1 MQHHSPKPKLLLAD
15 EHTLVLD
22 GLRTILC
29 KEFDIAGTSGDGAQL
44 IAQVHKLQPDVI
56 ISEIDLPNVSG
67 LEVLALLRRDRADTK
82 LIFVTTRADRTSLQH
97 ALREG
102 ANGYL
107 LKKCSSWELEYAIRE
122 VLASRTYIA
131 PQLKHLLEKKM
142 SVSEDAALT
151 PRECEVLRLVA
162 EGQSA
167 RNIAANLRISAK
179 TVVFH
184 KTNLRQKLGVR
195 NAAEM
200 VTFAVRNGF
209 LPASTTPLVG
219 LRPTLVMRR
228 SPASE
233 AEVPQGRVKKEGT

>member
-1 MQHHSPKPKLLLAD
+1 MQHHSSKPKLLLAD

-22 GLRTILC
+22 GLRNILC

-44 IAQVHKLQPDVI
+44 IAQVHKLQPDVV

-67 LEVLALLRRDRADTK
+67 LEVLAQLRRDRADTK

-107 LKKCSSWELEYAIRE
+107 VKKCSSWELEYAIRE
-122 VLASRTYIA
+122 VLANRTYIA

-142 SVSEDAALT
+142 SVPQDAALT

-167 RNIAANLRISAK
+167 RNIASTLRISPK

-184 KTNLRQKLGVR
+184 KNNLRQKLGVR

-200 VTFAVRNGF
+200 ATFAVRSGF
-209 LPASTTPLVG
+209 LPACTVPVAS
-219 LRPTLVMRR
+219 LRPELVIRR
-228 SPASE
+228 SPSGE
-233 AEVPQGRVKKEGT
+233 TEIQRERIMKEGT